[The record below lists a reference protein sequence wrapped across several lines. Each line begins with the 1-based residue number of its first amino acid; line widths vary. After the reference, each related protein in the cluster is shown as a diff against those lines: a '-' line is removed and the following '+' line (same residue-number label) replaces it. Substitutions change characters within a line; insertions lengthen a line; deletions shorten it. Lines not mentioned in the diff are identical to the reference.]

1 MSNKVTVAVAART
14 LNVAPNTVRAWA
26 DKGALRCRRHPING
40 YRLFDVRSLKALKKR
55 ISS

>member
-14 LNVAPNTVRAWA
+14 LNVAPNTIRAWA
-26 DKGALRCRRHPING
+26 DKGALRCKRHPING

-55 ISS
+55 ISL